1 MAISKALLSPSVMSD
16 DFWQQIE
23 PLLPLPLRKADSDYL
38 RKPGAGRK
46 PKSPRLVFEAILYVL
61 RSGCQWKAL
70 PKKPYGSASAVH
82 QRYLEWL
89 NAGVFDAIWARGLAA
104 SHDMAGIAWRWQGNT
119 AKECANVDS
128 KSLKDTVCGTT
139 AIWHPARD
147 HRIRKSTES
156 VSIVSKK

>member
-1 MAISKALLSPSVMSD
+1 MINLKTRPSPSGISD
-16 DFWQQIE
+16 DFWHQVE

-46 PKSPRLVFEAILYVL
+46 PKSPRLVLEAIFYVL
-61 RSGCQWKAL
+61 RTGCQWKAL

-89 NAGVFDAIWARGLAA
+89 SAGVFDEIWTSGLAA
-104 SHDMAGIAWRWQGNT
+104 SDDMAGIAWQWQGNVT
-119 AKECANVDS
+119 GKCADVDP
-128 KSLKDTVCGTT
+128 KSLKDTALGTT

-147 HRIRKSTES
+147 HRIRKSTERLS
-156 VSIVSKK
+156 ATSQK